1 MSNTL
6 ENMDGMKG
14 NIMVLNTKSN
24 NLFAL
29 YRIFITYLH
38 QQMTQVRIHME
49 PKSLLSQCDY
59 RGIVANFWTRLGR
72 YVSIFERF

>member
-1 MSNTL
+1 MAGKVV
-6 ENMDGMKG
+6 NMMD
-14 NIMVLNTKSN
+14 LSTKYN

-29 YRIFITYLH
+29 YKIFITYLH
-38 QQMTQVRIHME
+38 QQMTQVRIHIE

-59 RGIVANFWTRLGR
+59 RGIAANFWTQFGR